1 MYAQDMDQ
9 YLNEPLIYSLSG
21 SPMFQIVDE
30 NTADVS
36 VTPHFDPD
44 TLPKNG
50 IVLFLKVSQV
60 FHSVWKLLK
69 MSHLNISILAFSTNL
84 CPIKLDLSGNT
95 VNIARFA
102 RNVKCDFFCDF
113 QTLWDYVKKL
123 A

>member
-69 MSHLNISILAFSTNL
+69 MLHLNISILAFSTNFSF
-84 CPIKLDLSGNT
+84 D
-95 VNIARFA
+95 
-102 RNVKCDFFCDF
+102 
-113 QTLWDYVKKL
+113 
-123 A
+123 